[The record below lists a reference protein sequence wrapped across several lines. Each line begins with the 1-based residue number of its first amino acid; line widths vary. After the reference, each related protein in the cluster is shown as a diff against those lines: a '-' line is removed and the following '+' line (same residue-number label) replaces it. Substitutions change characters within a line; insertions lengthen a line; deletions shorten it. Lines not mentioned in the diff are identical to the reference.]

1 MILLL
6 MVNQLLTSRESM
18 RCVFF
23 VELKNGCHN
32 GKGIDF
38 QLYDF
43 SFFFFRK
50 MRDQF
55 LELKK
60 HGRERGAVLKMSF
73 K

>member
-1 MILLL
+1 

-43 SFFFFRK
+43 SFFFQKNEGSVFRTQK
-50 MRDQF
+50 TW
-55 LELKK
+55 E
-60 HGRERGAVLKMSF
+60 GERSCF
-73 K
+73 EDEF